1 MIREGGRGFE
11 RVFGDEE
18 LGVLCCYEDDMD
30 GKE

>member
-1 MIREGGRGFE
+1 MIRDEDGGFE

>member
-18 LGVLCCYEDDMD
+18 LGVLCCYEGDVDV
-30 GKE
+30 KE